1 MIFSTD
7 CSSEDFGRYAKMALR
22 LEPENAQKLIRNM
35 VWRDDF
41 LEIRIIKFLNL
52 VKVMGTG
59 CKIDS
64 ATYFQ
69 TIGSG
74 VFLNTTEKLLRTK
87 LTLNEKEETCIVYFI
102 VKPRV
107 IFGRDLS
114 NKSILWSSLI
124 QNRIMSWKKL
134 ESSFTRSRFPSHQE
148 VYVFDAWKC
157 EFQKFIANIFLR
169 NCGRS
174 QSHGASSFVSKC
186 RRYY

>member
-22 LEPENAQKLIRNM
+22 LEPENAQKLIRNT
-35 VWRDDF
+35 VWRDEF
-41 LEIRIIKFLNL
+41 LTISAIKSLNL

-69 TIGSG
+69 MIGIG
-74 VFLNTTEKLLRTK
+74 VSLNTTEKLLTTK
-87 LTLNEKEETCIVYFI
+87 LTLKEKEETCTVFFI

-124 QNRIMSWKKL
+124 QNQIMSWKRLKL
-134 ESSFTRSRFPSHQE
+134 NSTKFRFLSHPE
-148 VYVFDAWKC
+148 VILNSILKM
-157 EFQKFIANIFLR
+157 
-169 NCGRS
+169 
-174 QSHGASSFVSKC
+174 FVSSKLC
-186 RRYY
+186 